1 MDEQFLE
8 KIEKIID
15 FTKSVY
21 NDEKQKINKD
31 DILIIFIS
39 ISRFLIDKTY
49 YDKALS
55 LLTFVE
61 EKINKTL
68 RFYED
73 AIFLK
78 MVIYERLKNKAE
90 LEKAAENIKLYTE
103 FLIRK
108 YQILMDFYFEMGDKE
123 NSEKILQNW
132 QQLIKLDS
140 LYRYLDYK
148 LVSFDLLYRT
158 AKYSDLINELNEL
171 ENNELKQCLLN
182 ETPYATYIAGRFY
195 SMKGLTLYA
204 KEMFSEALAALIKS
218 SEYFKKYGFQS
229 NILSV
234 YNNIGEI
241 YKLFKKY
248 DQANSI
254 YEKIINTAKY
264 LGDKDA
270 EAAATW
276 NIGESYFF
284 LKDFAKAEEYFTE
297 GEKLFFEAGSYE
309 RYSNYLKIFFAKLY
323 IETSRFDSAEGLI
336 DEVLMNAFER
346 EEMKEYADALTLKGL
361 ILGKK
366 GEDVTHYF
374 EEAIDIYKNLGAKIE
389 LKEAETLKIHYSKK

>member
-1 MDEQFLE
+1 MDEEFLE
-8 KIEKIID
+8 KIEKIIELS
-15 FTKSVY
+15 KSIY
-21 NDEKQKINKD
+21 NNEKQKIFND

-39 ISRFLIDKTY
+39 ISRYLIDKNY

-55 LLTFVE
+55 LLSFVE

-68 RFYED
+68 RFYEE
-73 AIFLK
+73 ACYLK
-78 MVIYERLKNKAE
+78 MIIYERLKNKAE
-90 LEKAAENIKLYTE
+90 LEKAADNIKLYTE

-108 YQILMDFYFEMGDKE
+108 YQLLIDFYFEIGEKDK
-123 NSEKILQNW
+123 SEKMMENY

-140 LYRYLDYK
+140 LYKYLDFK
-148 LVSFDLLYRT
+148 FISFDLLYRT
-158 AKYSDLINELNEL
+158 AKYSELINELNEI
-171 ENNELKQCLLN
+171 ENNEIKQSLLN
-182 ETPYATYIAGRFY
+182 ETPYASYIAGRFY

-204 KEMFSEALAALIKS
+204 KESFSDALSALIKS

-229 NILSV
+229 NLLSV

-254 YEKIINTAKY
+254 YEKIINTAKH

-276 NIGESYFF
+276 NIGESHFF
-284 LKDFAKAEEYFTE
+284 LKDYSKAEEYFTE

-309 RYSNYLKIFFAKLY
+309 RYANFLKIFFAKLY
-323 IETSRFDSAEGLI
+323 IETSRFDSAEGLV
-336 DEVLMNAFER
+336 DEVLMSAFER

-361 ILGKK
+361 ILGNK
-366 GEDVTHYF
+366 GEDVAHYF
-374 EEAIDIYKNLGAKIE
+374 DEAIGIYKNLGAKIE
-389 LKEAETLKIHYSKK
+389 LKEAETLKIRYSKK

>member
-39 ISRFLIDKTY
+39 ISRYLIDKTY

-90 LEKAAENIKLYTE
+90 LEKAADNIKLYTE

>member
-39 ISRFLIDKTY
+39 ISRYLIDKTY

>member
-39 ISRFLIDKTY
+39 ISRYLIDKTY

-171 ENNELKQCLLN
+171 ENNELKKCLLN